1 MAVSHICSV
10 AIDPSARV
18 MSALARENEPPS
30 AVLLEERLIAALHE
44 VSPCPVLVERRPSKP
59 QQGINRDLRVQ
70 AGSRAS
76 QWLRVWRN
84 NASIIA
90 SCRQARSTHFARSE
104 EHTSELQSLMRI
116 SYAVSC
122 LTKKKT

>member
-1 MAVSHICSV
+1 MAVSQICSV
-10 AIDPSARV
+10 ASDPSARV

-59 QQGINRDLRVQ
+59 QRGINRDLRVP

-76 QWLRVWRN
+76 HWLRVLRN
-84 NASIIA
+84 KASISA
-90 SCRQARSTHFARSE
+90 ACSQARSTHFESARPIRAVTGLPWARSE
-104 EHTSELQSLMRI
+104 ARRGG
-116 SYAVSC
+116 
-122 LTKKKT
+122 K